1 MRFNTN
7 RLIAGFVAFVMIIS
21 VLPMAAFATE
31 PDIEIGT
38 LAELLDFAAEVNGG
52 DTYEGKTVVLT
63 ADIALGGEDSPWT
76 PIGTSAI
83 PFKGTFD
90 GGNHVVSGLYIAS
103 GSSVGFFGCVS
114 GGNIRNLVVD
124 GSVSGSSNVAGI
136 VGNLSAGN
144 VRNCGNR
151 ADVKGGSG
159 VGGVAGYLNGACTV
173 SGCYNSGNITGTTG
187 YIGGVTGWH
196 FRAGEVINCYNVG
209 TVTGPAT
216 VGGVTGGFKS
226 ATTVLTNCY
235 NAGKVVNS
243 KSAANNHGSVLGGK
257 GTVENCYDLSGSEFH
272 GVGASGTDVNSVTSL
287 EASALGSA
295 FAEDSDGLNGGY
307 PVLKWQTRVPDLI
320 ITTYEQFKAFA
331 EEVNGGNT
339 FEGKLVRLDV
349 NLYLGGSSNPW
360 TPVGTKS
367 NKFCGTFDGG
377 YHVISGLYIASGS
390 DVGLFG
396 YVSGGTV
403 RNLVVEGSV
412 SGSSNVAGIVGNL
425 TAGNVGNCGNRA
437 DVKGG
442 SAVGGVA
449 GYLNGACTVS
459 GCYNSG
465 SVSGTTGFIGG
476 VTGQHWRA
484 GEVTNCYNVGTV
496 TGPGTV
502 GGISGGHKAATGT
515 VITNCYNA
523 GKIVNSKSAANNHGT
538 ILGGKGKAENCY
550 DLSGSE
556 FPGVGASGAAVDSV
570 TDLKA
575 SALGSAFADGKTYP
589 VLSWEG
595 SVCTD
600 APVRPAFVESS
611 DLSARLA
618 GYIKAAV
625 NSTKAH
631 SEITGTL
638 LGNEGYMVGASS
650 TATDWMAL
658 AMGRFGYFDDG
669 DYYFLIDDG
678 TGYEDYLAAMKT
690 YMEKTY
696 AANKGILHSA
706 KATEWHRAVVAIAAL
721 CGDPTDFGRYN
732 GKPIDLIAD
741 GSYNNA
747 LKAGPGTQ
755 GINGW
760 IWGLISMDTGMY
772 EVPADAKY
780 TRERFITEILK
791 MQLTD
796 GVNGNE
802 YGGWVL
808 GGYGSRSDVDI
819 SAMTIQALAPYYNDD
834 TVYTY
839 TNENSKKE
847 VSKTV
852 RQCVD
857 EALDRLGSMLNS
869 NAGFSSWNTNN
880 VESISQVVVALCSL
894 GIDPAKDGRFITSDG
909 KTLLDGMLLFN
920 LSDGG
925 FCHVLNS
932 GWNSMAND
940 QATYALVSYWRLEN
954 GMRALYDMR
963 GDWTAEEKSAIQPA
977 IAAIDSISDPSAP
990 DYKAQLK
997 AALAAF
1003 RAVDADERRYV
1014 RNYSVLASAIDLV
1027 GGEEVLDTDA
1037 PYITSISVTKKPNR
1051 TKYYVGDRFDPTG
1064 MVITAVYS
1072 DGRTETIT
1080 GYRLSVTGELGL
1092 SNDIVYITYGVLRTS
1107 VSIEVSEKMPWDG
1120 EGTKDNPY
1128 LIKTPDDLVDLRY
1141 YIASKNLKT
1150 ADVYFRMTQD
1160 INMKNITDWKAI
1172 ADNATGGFRGHFDG
1186 NGYSI
1191 WNLNGSTYNC
1201 CGLFGR
1207 LGDGA
1212 VIENLT
1218 IASGKLGGSYNFS
1231 IGAIA
1236 GEVVADATATIRN
1249 CHNYATVTGN
1259 FGIGGIL
1266 GQVEERATAIVENCS
1281 NHGTVN
1287 ASRTGGGIIGQV
1299 GPNRWKNNGSKASVT
1314 NCYNAGKITGSGT
1327 WGLGGIV
1334 GSYRLGGADVVSTIT
1349 NCYNA
1354 GTVAASAT
1362 SGAIFGSA
1370 AETTVKLDNVY
1381 YLDSTNQNVN
1391 GIFTDDGDDKE
1402 GTLVGTAAAKT
1413 DAEMKADAF
1422 VTLLG
1427 NAFAKD
1433 TENINGGYPIL
1444 NGQKARG
1451 EEAPVRAGIE
1461 IGTAEELKDFAD
1473 RVNAGESFKNKT
1485 ILLTDNIDLS
1495 RYPEWIPIGRYESRQ
1510 FDGIFDCQGY
1520 VIDNLY
1526 SKSGGLFGYVGVN
1539 AVIKNVGVA
1548 SGEIGASNLSFMGGI
1563 AKWSNG
1569 ADFINCWNGADIY
1582 CSGWSGGIV
1591 GTVRDGGESVI
1602 QGCYNV
1608 GSIYA
1613 SDGSVGGIVGHLG
1626 ASGQG
1631 TTVSVLVTDCY
1642 NAGAITAS
1650 DNAGGI
1656 AGRVQAGHTIK
1667 NCYNVGTVTVN
1678 GVNILDGTGAIASL
1692 VTSGNEITNCYY
1704 NSETAACG
1712 VSNGTDT
1719 AIGKMTAE
1727 MKSDEFLALLG
1738 DSFKADRY
1746 SLVNDGYPLLVWQK
1760 TEDADAVDDV
1770 IAKIDAIGTV
1780 TLESEGVIKE
1790 ARSAYDELSD
1800 ELKELVENYDKLTKA
1815 EKDLADL
1822 KKAAGEIETPDTG
1835 DKTYI
1840 IVYAM
1845 LSLGC
1850 ICAMY
1855 ALLEKSKR
1863 RA

>member
-7 RLIAGFVAFVMIIS
+7 RLIAGFVTFVMIIS

-38 LAELLDFAAEVNGG
+38 LAELLAFAAEVNGG
-52 DTYEGKTVVLT
+52 DTYEGKTVVMT

-76 PIGTSAI
+76 PIGTSAK

-90 GGNHVVSGLYIAS
+90 GKNHVVSGLYIAS
-103 GSSVGFFGCVS
+103 GSSVGFFGYVS

-124 GSVSGSSNVAGI
+124 GSVSGSSYVSGI
-136 VGNLSAGN
+136 VGNLTAGN
-144 VRNCGNR
+144 ISNCGNR
-151 ADVKGGSG
+151 ADVKGVSG

-173 SGCYNSGNITGTTG
+173 SGCYNSGNITGTSG
-187 YIGGVTGWH
+187 YIGGVTGQHW
-196 FRAGEVINCYNVG
+196 RAGEVSNCYNVG
-209 TVTGPAT
+209 TVTGPGT
-216 VGGVTGGFKS
+216 VGGISGGHKAATG
-226 ATTVLTNCY
+226 TVLTNCY
-235 NAGKVVNS
+235 NAGKVINS
-243 KSAANNHGSVLGGK
+243 AASANNHGSVLGGK
-257 GTVENCYDLSGSEFH
+257 GTAENCYDLSGSEFH
-272 GVGASGTDVNSVTSL
+272 GIGYSGTDINSVTSL
-287 EASALGSA
+287 EASSLGSA
-295 FAEDSDGLNGGY
+295 FAEDADGLNGGY

-403 RNLVVEGSV
+403 RNLVAEGSV
-412 SGSSNVAGIVGNL
+412 SGSSDVAGIVGYL
-425 TAGNVGNCGNRA
+425 DKGKIIDCGNRS

-442 SAVGGVA
+442 RAVGGVV

-465 SVSGTTGFIGG
+465 NITGTTGYIGG
-476 VTGQHWRA
+476 VTGWHYRA

-496 TGPGTV
+496 TGPATV
-502 GGISGGHKAATGT
+502 GGVSGGFASATPT
-515 VITNCYNA
+515 LTNCYNA
-523 GKIVNSKSAANNHGT
+523 GQVVDSKNNNNNIGAVLGAGRGVNTNCYYIKGTGTNSKSGITEVET
-538 ILGGKGKAENCY
+538 ISVS
-550 DLSGSE
+550 DLS
-556 FPGVGASGAAVDSV
+556 
-570 TDLKA
+570 
-575 SALGSAFADGKTYP
+575 SAFADGKTYP
-589 VLSWEG
+589 VLSWES

-618 GYIKAAV
+618 GYIRAAV

-638 LGNEGYMVGASS
+638 LGNEGYMAGASS

-658 AMGRFGYFDDG
+658 AMGRFGYFDEG

-819 SAMTIQALAPYYNDD
+819 SAMAIQALAPYYNDD

-894 GIDPAKDGRFITSDG
+894 GIDPAKDERFITSDG

-963 GDWTAEEKSAIQPA
+963 GDWTAEEKCAIQAA

-1027 GGEEVLDTDA
+1027 GGEDALDNNE
-1037 PYITSISVTKKPNR
+1037 PYITSISVTNKPNR

-1120 EGTKDNPY
+1120 EGTKDDPY

-1191 WNLNGSTYNC
+1191 WNLNGSTNNC

-1236 GEVVADATATIRN
+1236 GEVVAGATVTIRN

-1266 GQVEERATAIVENCS
+1266 GQVEERATVIVENCS

-1354 GTVAASAT
+1354 GMVAASST

-1402 GTLVGTAAAKT
+1402 GALVGTAAAKT

-1433 TENINGGYPIL
+1433 SENINGGYPIL
-1444 NGQKARG
+1444 NGQKACG

-1461 IGTAEELKDFAD
+1461 IGTADELKDFAD

-1495 RYPEWIPIGRYESRQ
+1495 RYPEWTPIGRYGLCDRQ
-1510 FDGIFDCQGY
+1510 PVFKIRRSVRICRCECRY
-1520 VIDNLY
+1520 
-1526 SKSGGLFGYVGVN
+1526 KECRSG
-1539 AVIKNVGVA
+1539 
-1548 SGEIGASNLSFMGGI
+1548 
-1563 AKWSNG
+1563 
-1569 ADFINCWNGADIY
+1569 
-1582 CSGWSGGIV
+1582 
-1591 GTVRDGGESVI
+1591 
-1602 QGCYNV
+1602 
-1608 GSIYA
+1608 
-1613 SDGSVGGIVGHLG
+1613 
-1626 ASGQG
+1626 
-1631 TTVSVLVTDCY
+1631 
-1642 NAGAITAS
+1642 
-1650 DNAGGI
+1650 
-1656 AGRVQAGHTIK
+1656 
-1667 NCYNVGTVTVN
+1667 
-1678 GVNILDGTGAIASL
+1678 
-1692 VTSGNEITNCYY
+1692 
-1704 NSETAACG
+1704 
-1712 VSNGTDT
+1712 
-1719 AIGKMTAE
+1719 
-1727 MKSDEFLALLG
+1727 
-1738 DSFKADRY
+1738 
-1746 SLVNDGYPLLVWQK
+1746 
-1760 TEDADAVDDV
+1760 
-1770 IAKIDAIGTV
+1770 
-1780 TLESEGVIKE
+1780 
-1790 ARSAYDELSD
+1790 
-1800 ELKELVENYDKLTKA
+1800 
-1815 EKDLADL
+1815 
-1822 KKAAGEIETPDTG
+1822 
-1835 DKTYI
+1835 
-1840 IVYAM
+1840 
-1845 LSLGC
+1845 
-1850 ICAMY
+1850 
-1855 ALLEKSKR
+1855 KR
-1863 RA
+1863 RDRCLQSQLHGRYCKVEQRR